1 MNNNDENLIEDDFS
15 FEPEPDQAPRRN
27 EPDPRLLLAKKILKQ
42 LHENLGNVIELL
54 DGGNIEEANSDFA
67 KLVATKKEA
76 ERTLEDISGAR
87 VIEGVFD
94 GQTMIGSDGKSYA
107 VPPNYA
113 SKSRLV
119 EGDMLKLTIKRDGT
133 FLFKQIGPIDRS
145 RLVGKLAFDASTSTF
160 VALIED
166 QTYKLLTAS
175 VTFFHGE
182 PGDEIVILVPK
193 NTPSVWAAVEN
204 VVRK

>member
-1 MNNNDENLIEDDFS
+1 MSDDELLDNDFS
-15 FEPEPDQAPRRN
+15 FEPEPDEAPRKS
-27 EPDPRLLLAKKILKQ
+27 EPDPRLALAKKILKQ

-54 DGGNIEEANSDFA
+54 DSGNIEETSADFA
-67 KLVATKKEA
+67 KLVASKKEA
-76 ERTLEDISGAR
+76 ERVLEDISGAR

-94 GQTMIGSDGKSYA
+94 GQAMIGSDGKSYA

-119 EGDMLKLTIKRDGT
+119 EGDMLKLTIKREGT
-133 FLFKQIGPIDRS
+133 FLFKQIGPIERS
-145 RLVGKLAFDASTSTF
+145 RLVGKLAFDASAGTF
-160 VALIED
+160 VAMIGE
-166 QTYKLLTAS
+166 QNYKLINAS

>member
-1 MNNNDENLIEDDFS
+1 MTDDELLEDNFS
-15 FEPEPDQAPRRN
+15 FEPEPDEAPRKG
-27 EPDPRLLLAKKILKQ
+27 EADPRLVLARKILKQ

-54 DGGNIEEANSDFA
+54 DGGNIEEANTDFA
-67 KLVATKKEA
+67 KLVASKKEA

-87 VIEGVFD
+87 VFEGVFD
-94 GQTMIGSDGKSYA
+94 GQAMIGSDGKSYA

-133 FLFKQIGPIDRS
+133 FLFKQIGPIERA
-145 RLVGKLAFDASTSTF
+145 RLIGKLAFDASAGIF
-160 VALIED
+160 VAMIGE
-166 QTYKLLTAS
+166 QNYKLINAS

-182 PGDEIVILVPK
+182 PGDEIVVLVPK